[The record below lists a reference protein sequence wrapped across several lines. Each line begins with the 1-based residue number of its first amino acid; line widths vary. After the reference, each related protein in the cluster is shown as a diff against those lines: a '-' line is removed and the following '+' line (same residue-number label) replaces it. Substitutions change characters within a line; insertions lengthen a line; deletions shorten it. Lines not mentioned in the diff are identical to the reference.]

1 MITPPEFLVMS
12 GFMAVLVIT
21 AMIRVILGKTSPDR
35 LVAVDAI
42 NTLTVAILVLLGAAY
57 ENIIYVDVAIVYAM
71 LSFVTT
77 LFVSKHLE
85 GGK

>member
-1 MITPPEFLVMS
+1 MIPYEFFLMS
-12 GFMAVLVIT
+12 GFLAVLVIT
-21 AMIRVILGKTSPDR
+21 SVLRAFLGRTSPDR
-35 LVAVDAI
+35 LVAADTI

-57 ENIIYVDVAIVYAM
+57 ENIMYIDVAIVYAM

>member
-1 MITPPEFLVMS
+1 MIPYEFFLMS
-12 GFMAVLVIT
+12 GFLAVLVIT
-21 AMIRVILGKTSPDR
+21 AILRAFLGKTSPDR
-35 LVAVDAI
+35 LVAADTI
-42 NTLTVAILVLLGAAY
+42 NTLTVAILVLLGASY
-57 ENIIYVDVAIVYAM
+57 ENIMYIDVAIVYAM